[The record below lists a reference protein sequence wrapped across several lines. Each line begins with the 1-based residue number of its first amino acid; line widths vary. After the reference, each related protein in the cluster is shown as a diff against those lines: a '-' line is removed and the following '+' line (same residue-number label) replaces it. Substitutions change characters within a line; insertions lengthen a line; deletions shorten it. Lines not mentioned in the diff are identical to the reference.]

1 MKPLALLLGLVACD
15 LGIGSDPE
23 GGPQSSCLAGNTR
36 GDSGCFVPEATIAI
50 DGTTD
55 DWADVPS
62 VAVTP
67 PCLDAPCSGLTPTT
81 LQLAANGELDAAA
94 DLYVDVTLDAAPP
107 ISDPTLRVVVALAA
121 SDLEPASGGS
131 DRLSANVA
139 GIQYEKSGFVVG
151 VPDRL
156 GVSLVP
162 YHWAWTADGFEAEID
177 GVWLAAFQGAATLTT
192 TIERD
197 HGGTWE
203 AVAPTDA
210 LTICW
215 GWRSAL
221 GAHACEAQP

>member
-1 MKPLALLLGLVACD
+1 VRLALLGLAACNLGL
-15 LGIGSDPE
+15 GSDPN
-23 GGPQSSCLAGNTR
+23 GGPQSSCLAGNVR
-36 GDSGCFVPEATIAI
+36 GDAGCFVPAAAIAI

-62 VAVTP
+62 IAVAP
-67 PCLDAPCSGLTPTT
+67 PCLDAPCSGLTPATI
-81 LQLAANGELDAAA
+81 QVAASGQLDASA
-94 DLYVDVTLDAAPP
+94 DLFVTVAFDGAPP
-107 ISDPTLRVVVALAA
+107 TSDPTLRAVIGLAA
-121 SDLEPASGGS
+121 SELQPASGGS

-151 VPDRL
+151 AP
-156 GVSLVP
+156 GLVP
-162 YHWAWTADGFEAEID
+162 YHWAWTADGFEAAID
-177 GVWLAAFQGAATLTT
+177 GVWLAYQGAGNLVV